1 MPSVGVMTYLRL
13 AYDDAATAAQMTA
26 DCHAVEDTLRLPTR
40 RSAAE
45 RAARAVVRPAPSI
58 LFEDYPREV
67 RKPTIEVSE
76 AAARLANAME
86 LHLG

>member
-1 MPSVGVMTYLRL
+1 MTYERR

-26 DCHAVEDTLRLPTR
+26 DCHAVELALHLPER

-45 RAARAVVRPAPSI
+45 RAAAAIVQPAPSI

-67 RKPTIEVSE
+67 RKPGITVSE
-76 AAARLANAME
+76 AAARLAAAMYTD
-86 LHLG
+86 